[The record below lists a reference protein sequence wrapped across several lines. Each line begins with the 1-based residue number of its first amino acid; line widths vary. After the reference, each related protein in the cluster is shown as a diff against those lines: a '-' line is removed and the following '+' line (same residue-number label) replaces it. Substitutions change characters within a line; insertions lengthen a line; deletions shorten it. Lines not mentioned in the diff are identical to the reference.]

1 MEAIPLKVLLR
12 TALALALTAGAAVP
26 LGAQRVDGIAAVVNE
41 EAILESDV
49 EEQLYFLL
57 QRAQTQPDSQLVDTL
72 RHQVLEQLI
81 DDKLIVAEAQRQGIT
96 VSDTE
101 VNRSV
106 EQQIAQK
113 RQELGGEQSFREQLR
128 RENTTEERIREK
140 YRKDI
145 RLQLLGQ
152 RLLARQ
158 FPSKPVPPA
167 EAEAFFKA
175 NPSRFPKAPAEVR
188 LSVIQVP
195 LAADSATSAKG
206 RAAAVAARKRIA
218 GGEKFAKVAAEISDD
233 PNSARSG
240 GDLGFF
246 TLGTMEPAIEAVA
259 FTLKPGQLSEPVL
272 TPFGWHILEVL
283 ERDTLKTH
291 AGRDSLGREGKPLL
305 EAHVRHVL
313 IRVAVTEADAERAKK
328 LAERVRT
335 EAAKGTSFAT
345 LVRRY
350 SKYQGPQ
357 AEDGDVGFV
366 SMGSLQPAI
375 RAGLDTLE
383 VGEVSVVL
391 PNQAGFNIFKV
402 TDRKPEH
409 AYTFE
414 EIKDELPDA
423 VAQLRFKD
431 KYDAWMKGLRAKANI
446 EYR

>member
-1 MEAIPLKVLLR
+1 MEAIPLKVLIR
-12 TALALALTAGAAVP
+12 AALALALIAGATVP

-96 VSDTE
+96 VSDVE
-101 VNRSV
+101 VNRAV

-113 RQELGGEQSFREQLR
+113 RQELGGEQAFREQLR
-128 RENTTEERIREK
+128 RENTTEERVREK

-152 RLLARQ
+152 RLIARQ
-158 FPSKPVPPA
+158 IPSKPVSPA

-188 LSVIQVP
+188 LSVIQIP
-195 LAADSATSAKG
+195 IAADSAASATG
-206 RAAAVAARKRIA
+206 RAAALAARKRIV

-246 TLGTMEPAIEAVA
+246 TLGTMEPAIETAA
-259 FTLKPGQLSEPVL
+259 FALKPGQLSEPVL
-272 TPFGWHILEVL
+272 TPFGWHIMEVL
-283 ERDTLKTH
+283 ERDTLKTR

-305 EAHVRHVL
+305 EAHVRHLL
-313 IRVAVTEADAERAKK
+313 IRVPVTEADAERAKK

-335 EAAKGTSFAT
+335 EAAKGVSFAT

-366 SMGSLQPAI
+366 SMASLQPAI

-383 VGEVSVVL
+383 IGEISVVL

-414 EIKDELPDA
+414 EIKDELPEA
-423 VAQLRFKD
+423 VAQIRFKD
-431 KYDAWMKGLRAKANI
+431 KYDAWVKGLRAKANV